1 MRSLD
6 ELQKLALNA
15 GINSEGLTRVE
26 IMDRL
31 RGVADRFQIDPM
43 KATDL
48 KKQIHWGED
57 HPFRDIAH
65 HLTPE
70 VALEPKYDGCR
81 MRFFIGEDGSR
92 MNTGRRSTVTYGY
105 LDRSDNFPHLAA
117 LKSKKHHGTVLD
129 GEIMSPTA
137 IIPTKK
143 GGSTKSKLNAAV
155 AIVTVKD
162 TDWAIKVQDEVGP
175 FEFYAFDVLVW
186 RGEDVRHLTYIER
199 RRLLRKVMKS
209 MQTPYFQPTPVLRA
223 SPQAILWC
231 LQKGYEGAMIKT
243 KSGPYESG
251 KRSKHWHK
259 VKTMS
264 TMDAVITG
272 WDPGEGRNEGKVGGV
287 KVSLA
292 PEGWDDFA
300 FCADSNLRF
309 TEVGQFGAMDD
320 ALRQAMTDDWDSF
333 QYQVVEVMAQGK
345 TKNGRLRHP
354 QLVRFRPDKYPA
366 DCGMDQLDHF
376 PEV

>member
-6 ELQKLALNA
+6 ELRELAIVA
-15 GINSEGLTRVE
+15 GINPDGMTRVD
-26 IMDRL
+26 IMDHL

-48 KKQIHWGED
+48 KKQIHWGEE

-105 LDRSDNFPHLAA
+105 LDRSANFPHLAA

-129 GEIMSPTA
+129 GELMSPTA
-137 IIPTKK
+137 VIPLKK
-143 GGSTKSKLNAAV
+143 GGQSKSKLNAAV

-162 TDWAIKVQDEVGP
+162 QAWAIKVQDEVGP

-186 RGEDVRHLTYIER
+186 RGEDVRHLSYIER
-199 RRLLRKVMKS
+199 RRLLRRVMKS

-231 LQKGYEGAMIKT
+231 LQKGYEGAMIKNKT
-243 KSGPYESG
+243 GVYESG
-251 KRSKHWHK
+251 KRSKLWHK

-287 KVSLA
+287 KISLA
-292 PEGWDDFA
+292 TEAGEGHPDW
-300 FCADSNLRF
+300 L
-309 TEVGQFGAMDD
+309 EVGQFGAMDD
-320 ALRQAMTDDWDSF
+320 ALRQAMTDDWDSYL
-333 QYQVVEVMAQGK
+333 YQVVEVMAQGK

>member
-1 MRSLD
+1 MRPLT
-6 ELQKLALNA
+6 ELQLLGAEA
-15 GINSEGLTRVE
+15 GFDPTGMTRVE
-26 IMDRL
+26 IMDHL

-48 KKQIHWGED
+48 KKQIHWGEE

-105 LDRSDNFPHLAA
+105 LDRSANFPHLAA

-129 GEIMSPTA
+129 GELMSPTA
-137 IIPTKK
+137 VIPLKK
-143 GGSTKSKLNAAV
+143 GGQSKSKLNAAV

-162 TDWAIKVQDEVGP
+162 QAWAIKVQDEVGP

-186 RGEDVRHLTYIER
+186 RGEDVRHLSYIER
-199 RRLLRKVMKS
+199 RRLLRRVMKS
-209 MQTPYFQPTPVLRA
+209 MEKPFFRPTPILKA
-223 SPQAILWC
+223 SPAAILWC
-231 LQKGYEGAMIKT
+231 LREGYEGAMVKT
-243 KSGPYESG
+243 KHGPYESG

-259 VKTMS
+259 IKTMS
-264 TMDAVITG
+264 TLDGVITG

-287 KVSLA
+287 KISLNRGKDDEA
-292 PEGWDDFA
+292 WDFV
-300 FCADSNLRF
+300 
-309 TEVGQFGAMDD
+309 EVGQFGAMDD

-333 QYQVVEVMAQGK
+333 EHQVVEVMAQGK

-354 QLVRFRPDKYPA
+354 QFVRFRPDKYPV